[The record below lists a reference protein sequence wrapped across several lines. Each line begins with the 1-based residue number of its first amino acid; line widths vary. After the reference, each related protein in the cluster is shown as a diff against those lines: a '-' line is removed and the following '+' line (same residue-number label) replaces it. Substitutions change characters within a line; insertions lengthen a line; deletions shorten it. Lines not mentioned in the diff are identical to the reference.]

1 MESGFHC
8 EKNSAQASK
17 SERGSLFSQWVPG
30 GNGSVHFNLDL
41 HLLGFYLNNTCNRQI
56 VRFCCPLKHTSGKV
70 QLVSHI
76 YLIDK

>member
-1 MESGFHC
+1 MEPGFHC

-41 HLLGFYLNNTCNRQI
+41 HLLGFYLNNTCNRQ
-56 VRFCCPLKHTSGKV
+56 
-70 QLVSHI
+70 
-76 YLIDK
+76 